1 VDQQAK
7 KPKVESGKSKVKSR
21 EKAHGAS
28 IAKGKRVMSL
38 GIALLALYIVI
49 LILVHLF
56 KDRLILPGRQDSP
69 ITPAAA
75 GIAFEEVSIP
85 VDGTMRVRAWWIP
98 AAQASTRRTVL
109 YFHGNYETLE
119 TEATVEAPLWHATG
133 ANVLLVEFRGYGGS
147 SPLQATAA
155 TTNADAQA
163 ALQYLITTRQ
173 VPLAE
178 IVLGGRSIGASVV
191 TRLAVEKPGA
201 AGLVLITPITSV
213 NDAANTLWIYRVLFR
228 PAQWISPSDP
238 FSVESRIASVHMPL
252 TVIAG
257 GRDQLA
263 PKWMSERIFAL
274 ANEPKSLTVI
284 DQADHNDIMM
294 LPNTPLPAILRAA
307 AGAVP

>member
-1 VDQQAK
+1 V
-7 KPKVESGKSKVKSR
+7 
-21 EKAHGAS
+21 
-28 IAKGKRVMSL
+28 
-38 GIALLALYIVI
+38 LYVVI
-49 LILVHLF
+49 LIIVHMF
-56 KDRLILPGRQDSP
+56 KERLILPGRQDSP

-85 VDGTMRVRAWWIP
+85 VDGTTRVRAWWIP
-98 AAQASTRRTVL
+98 AAEASTRRTVL

-163 ALQYLITTRQ
+163 ALQYLVTTRQ
-173 VPLAE
+173 VPLAD
-178 IVLGGRSIGASVV
+178 IVLSGRSIGASVV

-201 AGLVLITPITSV
+201 AALILITPITSI
-213 NDAANTLWIYRVLFR
+213 NDAANTNWVYRVPLR
-228 PAQWISPSDP
+228 PAQWFSRSDP
-238 FSVESRIASVHMPL
+238 FSVESRITSVHMPL

-257 GRDQLA
+257 GMDKLA
-263 PKWMSERIFAL
+263 PKWMSERIVAI
-274 ANEPKSLTVI
+274 ANEPKSLAVI

-294 LPNTPLPAILRAA
+294 LPNTPLMVVLKT
-307 AGAVP
+307 AVGVVP